1 MKKVSHFLATCT
13 EIMNINK
20 DKSIIET

>member
-1 MKKVSHFLATCT
+1 MPDKIHKAKVN

-20 DKSIIET
+20 DLTLI